1 MNPNPTC
8 KLECRFRH
16 GMTMSTTVY
25 YEPMYDKHGNN
36 LNPDMNKSN
45 TPIECGICDRRW
57 SATTQGGKTTYEE
70 LL

>member
-1 MNPNPTC
+1 
-8 KLECRFRH
+8 
-16 GMTMSTTVY
+16 MSTTVY